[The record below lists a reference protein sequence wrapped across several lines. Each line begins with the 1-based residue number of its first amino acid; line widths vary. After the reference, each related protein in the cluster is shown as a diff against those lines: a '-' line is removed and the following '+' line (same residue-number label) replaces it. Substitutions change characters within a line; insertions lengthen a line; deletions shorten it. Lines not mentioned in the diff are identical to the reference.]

1 MMNPTIQRSLRV
13 FAAISGLFFAASSWA
28 KADEPMAFHADLSIA
43 NRMYSNDVAA
53 TGLPVYADGVIDEG
67 TTERLIAFLKSN
79 KIEVARIYFNSPGGS
94 LMEGMKLGRAIRQLK
109 LYTSIGTGDD
119 NSANK
124 ASICA
129 SACAYA
135 FAGGVSRFIDND
147 TGRLGLHQ
155 FYSSSAGGASEGDTQ
170 LIGGLLAAYLNEM
183 GVDARA
189 FALAS
194 ITAHEGILW
203 LTANDAV
210 TLGFAN
216 NGIQPTQAEIKINGM
231 MPYLR
236 LEQDRYN
243 VTTRYLF
250 LCRQG
255 KMEMNAGVVTDP
267 ENSAMHGAHVV
278 KAYLELDGV
287 ESLAQT
293 GPTAAVANQS
303 VVWLRRPLLPANAL
317 SFLKAK
323 VADIWIENGGAFRWG
338 GSIDLLPVR
347 EQMRNYFQQCYK

>member
-1 MMNPTIQRSLRV
+1 MRQL
-13 FAAISGLFFAASSWA
+13 FALIAILLFAPPASWA
-28 KADEPMAFHADLSIA
+28 QSNAPMTFHADLSLA

-53 TGLPVYADGVIDEG
+53 TGLPVYADGVINDG
-67 TTERLIAFLKSN
+67 TTERLLAYLKIN
-79 KIEVARIYFNSPGGS
+79 KIEEARIYFNSPGGS
-94 LMEGMKLGRAIRQLK
+94 LLEGMKLGRAIRQSK
-109 LYTSIGTGDD
+109 LFTTIGVDG
-119 NSANK
+119 SEAANK

-135 FAGGVSRFIDND
+135 FAGGVSRFLDET

-155 FYSSSAGGASEGDTQ
+155 FYSSSGSGASEGDTQ

-194 ITAHEGILW
+194 VTAHEGILW
-203 LTANDAV
+203 LTTDEAV
-210 TLGFAN
+210 NLQFAN
-216 NGIQPTQAEIKINGM
+216 NGIQPTKAEIKINGM
-231 MPYLR
+231 IPYLR

-243 VTTRYLF
+243 VTTRYIF
-250 LCRQG
+250 LCYQG
-255 KMEMNAGVVTDP
+255 RMEVDAGVVTDP
-267 ENSAMHGAHVV
+267 ENSAMHALNVT

-287 ESLAQT
+287 ETLDQA
-293 GPTAAVANQS
+293 GPAAAIADQS
-303 VVWLRRPLLPANAL
+303 VVWLRRPLLPITAL
-317 SFLKAK
+317 SFLRAK
-323 VADIWIENGGAFRWG
+323 VADIWVENGGAFRWG